1 MLNGANQNQG
11 VKEIEKENATKKE
24 IEIMI
29 GIKENVLI
37 VINMDIMQEIAL
49 SQIQEEDMLI
59 KGNLMECTIDIKE
72 VVVEAQD
79 PETTIIILLIKEGG
93 EMN

>member
-37 VINMDIMQEIAL
+37 AINMDIMQEIAL

>member
-37 VINMDIMQEIAL
+37 AINMDIMQEIAL

-79 PETTIIILLIKEGG
+79 PETIIIIRLIKEGG